1 MNIGLIG
8 LGYWGK
14 NLYRNLITNNQINN
28 IYILDFKVKKFDKRS
43 DVVFFSNKKKF
54 FNEHKNIDAF
64 IIATPASTHYEFLIE
79 CLKLDKHVCVT
90 KPFTSNY
97 NQIKKIKKNFKNQDK
112 IFLDHT
118 YLFHSSI
125 RYMKSLIDKK
135 KIGKLI
141 YYDSERISFGKFYND
156 VDVIDDLAVHDLYIL
171 DYLLDGEMP
180 NKIAVNSHNIFGNKN
195 FISTISLKY
204 LSGFFANIKVSWYS
218 PIKSRRI
225 LLAGNKKI
233 IEFDDNESDKKIKVY
248 NKGIELTPQKKINQL
263 LYRTGEIEIPNIFHK
278 ESLSVMINDLLKFS
292 QDSRKNKN
300 LFNHGDRVM
309 KVLNQIKY
317 KL

>member
-14 NLYRNLITNNQINN
+14 NILRNLIINDRIN
-28 IYILDFKVKKFDKRS
+28 KIYVHDKIFSKVATK
-43 DVVFFSNKKKF
+43 
-54 FNEHKNIDAF
+54 KNISYITNLKNFYSKDIDIF
-64 IIATPASTHYEFLIE
+64 IITTPTKSHFKFIYD
-79 CLKLDKHVCVT
+79 CLESKKVVCVT

-97 NQIKKIKKNFKNQDK
+97 AEVAKLQNKFKKIKN

-135 KIGKLI
+135 KLGKLI

-171 DYLLDGEMP
+171 DYLLKGEIP
-180 NKIAVNSHNIFGNKN
+180 NKIKVNSHNIFGNKN
-195 FISTISLKY
+195 FISNISLNYK
-204 LSGFFANIKVSWYS
+204 SGFFANIKVSWYS

-233 IEFDDNESDKKIKVY
+233 VEFDDNENDKKIKIY
-248 NKGIELTPQKKINQL
+248 NKGIEYKPKMKINQW

-278 ESLSVMINDLLKFS
+278 ESLSVMINELISYSKS
-292 QDSRKNKN
+292 KSKNTEIF
-300 LFNHGDRVM
+300 LHGKRVM
-309 KVLNQIKY
+309 NLLNKIKS
-317 KL
+317 KI

>member
-14 NLYRNLITNNQINN
+14 NILRNLIINDQIGKVFVYDIGFKKNDLKKN
-28 IYILDFKVKKFDKRS
+28 ISYVND
-43 DVVFFSNKKKF
+43 KKKF
-54 FNEHKNIDAF
+54 FKENIDIY
-64 IIATPASTHYEFLIE
+64 IITTPTKTHFTLIKD
-79 CLKLDKHVCVT
+79 CLDKNKTVCIT
-90 KPFTSNY
+90 KPFVSKPSEVFFLE
-97 NQIKKIKKNFKNQDK
+97 KKYKSINK

-125 RYMKSLIDKK
+125 RYLKSLVKK
-135 KIGKLI
+135 KKLGKLI

-171 DYLLDGEMP
+171 DYLLNGEMP
-180 NKIAVNSHNIFGNKN
+180 NKINVYSHKIFGNKN
-195 FISTISLKY
+195 FISNISLKY
-204 LSGFFANIKVSWYS
+204 PSGFFANIKVSWYS

-233 IEFDDNESDKKIKVY
+233 IEFDDNESDKKIKIY
-248 NKGIELTPQKKINQL
+248 NKGIQHKPKKKLNQW
-263 LYRTGEIEIPNIFHK
+263 LYRTGEIEIPNIFHQ
-278 ESLSVMINDLLKFS
+278 ESLNVMINELIKFS
-292 QDSRKNKN
+292 RSKSSNNKIFSHGKRVIN
-300 LFNHGDRVM
+300 L
-309 KVLNQIKY
+309 LNKIKK

>member
-14 NLYRNLITNNQINN
+14 NILRNLIINDKFDN
-28 IYILDFKVKKFDKRS
+28 IYVFDKI
-43 DVVFFSNKKKF
+43 FNKVISR
-54 FNEHKNIDAF
+54 KNIFYIKNIRDLYSKDIDIF
-64 IIATPASTHYEFLIE
+64 IITTPTKSHFKFIHD
-79 CLKLDKHVCVT
+79 CLVLNKVVCVT

-97 NQIKKIKKNFKNQDK
+97 NEVMKLQNKFKKIKN

-125 RYMKSLIDKK
+125 RYMRSLINKK
-135 KIGKLI
+135 KLGKLI

-171 DYLLDGEMP
+171 DYLLKGEMP
-180 NKIAVNSHNIFGNKN
+180 NKIKVYSHNIFGNKN
-195 FISTISLKY
+195 FISNISLNYK
-204 LSGFFANIKVSWYS
+204 SGFFANIKVSWYS

-225 LLAGNKKI
+225 LLAGDKKI
-233 IEFDDNESDKKIKVY
+233 VEFDDNENDKKIKIY
-248 NKGIELTPQKKINQL
+248 NKGIEYNPKMKINQW

-278 ESLSVMINDLLKFS
+278 ESLSVMINELISYSKS
-292 QDSRKNKN
+292 KSKNTEI
-300 LFNHGDRVM
+300 FQHGKRVM
-309 KVLNQIKY
+309 NLLNKIKS
-317 KL
+317 KI